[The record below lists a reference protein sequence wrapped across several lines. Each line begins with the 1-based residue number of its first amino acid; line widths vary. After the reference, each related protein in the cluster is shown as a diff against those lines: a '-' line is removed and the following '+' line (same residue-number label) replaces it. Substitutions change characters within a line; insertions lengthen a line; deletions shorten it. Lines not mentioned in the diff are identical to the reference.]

1 MPLLRAAGLGSG
13 PISPSDSVS
22 LFPRLTSYNMKLQ
35 VTTGPFVRRAR
46 MRLQHVKFDG
56 ELRSHGVRFT
66 AGGAEGMVALAPTA
80 LHTRKPS
87 AGGTR

>member
-22 LFPRLTSYNMKLQ
+22 PFPRLTSYNMKLQ
-35 VTTGPFVRRAR
+35 VTTGPFVRRVR
-46 MRLQHVKFDG
+46 MRIQHVKFDG

-66 AGGAEGMVALAPTA
+66 GGAEGVVALAPTA